1 LPAKI
6 ISGKEIAA
14 EIRADL
20 KPEVEQ
26 LKADKGVTPGLAVVL
41 VGEDPASQV
50 YVRMKGKACGEM
62 GMHSETITLPDTTSE
77 DELLAT
83 VDRLNEDPKIHGMIV
98 QLPVPDHIN
107 STKVLERID
116 PRKDVDGFH
125 PVNVGKILVGD
136 DSGFPPAT
144 PFGVQQM
151 LIRAGVDTAGAH
163 VVIVGR
169 SNIVG
174 KPVASLLMQKAE
186 GANATVTVCHSRTK
200 DIGAVTRLA
209 DILIVAIG
217 QPEFV
222 KGDMVRPGAVVIDV
236 GTNRVDD
243 ATRERGY
250 RLVGDVEFEAV
261 KEIASAITPVPGGV
275 GPMTVTML
283 IYNTVQAAKRW
294 TAN

>member
-125 PVNVGKILVGD
+125 PRLGVSSGD
-136 DSGFPPAT
+136 ALRRAADVDSCRRRYSGSAC
-144 PFGVQQM
+144 GH
-151 LIRAGVDTAGAH
+151 RGALQH
-163 VVIVGR
+163 R
-169 SNIVG
+169 
-174 KPVASLLMQKAE
+174 
-186 GANATVTVCHSRTK
+186 R
-200 DIGAVTRLA
+200 
-209 DILIVAIG
+209 
-217 QPEFV
+217 
-222 KGDMVRPGAVVIDV
+222 
-236 GTNRVDD
+236 
-243 ATRERGY
+243 
-250 RLVGDVEFEAV
+250 
-261 KEIASAITPVPGGV
+261 
-275 GPMTVTML
+275 
-283 IYNTVQAAKRW
+283 
-294 TAN
+294 